1 MVWVSLLSDWWGWII
16 IWKFNETLHIPVCV
30 NHQNFLTLNRF
41 ITENDAQLHTLLRV
55 KQTFICVMMSRPYL
69 IHCLPHIITLRMWAS
84 LITILT
90 MIDKTGKFNSLGCI
104 YLNNV
109 DINIANAS
117 QIADHLGP
125 RGAAVPLGQEE
136 VPPHP
141 DHRVLQGLHQDQEHR
156 AIRQRHIHLHGW
168 VLSWPDHLVVITGES
183 IVCTVL
189 GDEIPHSENFNF
201 SWDQFNMQ
209 GSWKN
214 IYLD

>member
-1 MVWVSLLSDWWGWII
+1 MRLYT
-16 IWKFNETLHIPVCV
+16 FQFV

-69 IHCLPHIITLRMWAS
+69 IHYLPHIITLRMWAS

-156 AIRQRHIHLHGW
+156 AIRQRHIHLHG
-168 VLSWPDHLVVITGES
+168 
-183 IVCTVL
+183 
-189 GDEIPHSENFNF
+189 
-201 SWDQFNMQ
+201 
-209 GSWKN
+209 
-214 IYLD
+214 

>member
-1 MVWVSLLSDWWGWII
+1 MRLYT
-16 IWKFNETLHIPVCV
+16 FQFV